1 MSEKNIA
8 EKVVQADNG
17 DHKAQLELA
26 FYFAR
31 DPGARDYQRAHSYYT
46 KAANSGSSIAQH
58 NLACMYLNGDGCQ
71 RNLDVARHWFE
82 QAAMQGDVD
91 AQFNLGLM

>member
-71 RNLDVARHWFE
+71 RNLDTGSSKRPCKATLTHSSTLV
-82 QAAMQGDVD
+82 
-91 AQFNLGLM
+91 